1 MTCVRGF
8 AGAAA
13 QGPVSEA
20 HAGADSVP
28 VAGVTSTAIGTSID
42 LPLSFDLSLQVSVLL
57 DDLPVEDGFGNAAAE
72 ICLFGDDEALF
83 GWDFH
88 EDETD
93 PRHGFAGSVDDGVED
108 VLGTRWLRARR
119 SISSRWPMPRAAPPR
134 RQRGRCLPRPSWRRW
149 VWGPRPSSAAVG
161 ARARA

>member
-13 QGPVSEA
+13 QGPVGEA

-28 VAGVTSTAIGTSID
+28 VAGVTNPASGTSID
-42 LPLSFDLSLQVSVLL
+42 LPLSLDLSLQISVLL
-57 DDLPVEDGFGNAAAE
+57 DDLPVEDGFGHAAAE
-72 ICLFGDDEALF
+72 ICLFGDDEELF
-83 GWDFH
+83 GWDMH

-108 VLGTRWLRARR
+108 VLGHTLSPGATVHIFALAHAE
-119 SISSRWPMPRAAPPR
+119 SCAATPPVFGPLPAAAPLAALGLGAPALVGR
-134 RQRGRCLPRPSWRRW
+134 RRR
-149 VWGPRPSSAAVG
+149 A
-161 ARARA
+161 